1 MADFKD
7 LELIKSSKETEI
19 VNCNIL
25 GVKVAT
31 NGYCGGDSGHGSRT
45 YFRLEDLAS
54 TNINIR
60 LLKDKRGVEV
70 MLGGDAE
77 LETFIQALRWAAD
90 NLEEM
95 AKK

>member
-31 NGYCGGDSGHGSRT
+31 SGSARQETENSKGSET
-45 YFRLEDLAS
+45 GF
-54 TNINIR
+54 
-60 LLKDKRGVEV
+60 K
-70 MLGGDAE
+70 E
-77 LETFIQALRWAAD
+77 LS
-90 NLEEM
+90 NNYNP
-95 AKK
+95 